1 MLAEAAMQVCRYA
14 GLTCLVRQER
24 HVLVVRTMHM
34 GGWRVRRGRRWNSA
48 SRAFRVSLLSSSGGA
63 RRGGCRVRL
72 HAGAEAG
79 QGFRAAQAWREELR
93 LASVDATR
101 GQSLHNDEADL
112 AGQAEQR
119 DGACRLVVL
128 FLQIFCRLAVA
139 RAPPRSCQRNPGL
152 SPAACL
158 AEASAKQGLG
168 WQGRGVLR
176 DRRSLRRLKAAGT
189 CFEAQTSPARHAL
202 PFA

>member
-1 MLAEAAMQVCRYA
+1 MFLWCVQYIWGA
-14 GLTCLVRQER
+14 GASGVAT
-24 HVLVVRTMHM
+24 
-34 GGWRVRRGRRWNSA
+34 GGTLPRGRSD
-48 SRAFRVSLLSSSGGA
+48 VSLLSSSGGA

-176 DRRSLRRLKAAGT
+176 ARRSLRRLKAAGT
-189 CFEAQTSPARHAL
+189 CFEAQTSPARHGL